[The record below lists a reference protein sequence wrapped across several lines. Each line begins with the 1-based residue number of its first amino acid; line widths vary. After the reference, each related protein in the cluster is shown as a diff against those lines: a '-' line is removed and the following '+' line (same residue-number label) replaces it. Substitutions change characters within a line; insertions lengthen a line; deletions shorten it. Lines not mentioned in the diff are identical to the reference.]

1 MIFFLNWCKSDL
13 KSYFPHIPHEFTSLI
28 FGVLYGIFN
37 DIFFWIRA
45 FFDHKSSF
53 PHIADEFTSV
63 IFRINK
69 GLSADFPEKFLPNFC
84 IFIHP
89 NSLTPTPN
97 SPSAASRSYPSQWLS
112 ERLTARTE
120 HPVHLSKQV
129 SILYLWSVSD
139 RIRSLEAY
147 SSFQS
152 IKSLKNSISVFYI
165 GRFSAFWRS
174 RSVDAASTSHIN
186 SSPCQA
192 LSPVT
197 VDFWRTE

>member
-37 DIFFWIRA
+37 DIRA

-89 NSLTPTPN
+89 SFPDTHSQLTLRNVPT
-97 SPSAASRSYPSQWLS
+97 L
-112 ERLTARTE
+112 
-120 HPVHLSKQV
+120 
-129 SILYLWSVSD
+129 
-139 RIRSLEAY
+139 
-147 SSFQS
+147 
-152 IKSLKNSISVFYI
+152 
-165 GRFSAFWRS
+165 
-174 RSVDAASTSHIN
+174 
-186 SSPCQA
+186 
-192 LSPVT
+192 PVT
-197 VDFWRTE
+197 VAFRASDSSYRASLYTSPNKYPFLIEYVA

>member
-97 SPSAASRSYPSQWLS
+97 SPSAASQPSTLPVTVAFRASDSPYRALYPSRRGSLHNTP
-112 ERLTARTE
+112 L
-120 HPVHLSKQV
+120 
-129 SILYLWSVSD
+129 
-139 RIRSLEAY
+139 IRSWLCTWAIVLY
-147 SSFQS
+147 SDSF
-152 IKSLKNSISVFYI
+152 IKSLNISVWFFI
-165 GRFSAFWRS
+165 
-174 RSVDAASTSHIN
+174 
-186 SSPCQA
+186 
-192 LSPVT
+192 
-197 VDFWRTE
+197 